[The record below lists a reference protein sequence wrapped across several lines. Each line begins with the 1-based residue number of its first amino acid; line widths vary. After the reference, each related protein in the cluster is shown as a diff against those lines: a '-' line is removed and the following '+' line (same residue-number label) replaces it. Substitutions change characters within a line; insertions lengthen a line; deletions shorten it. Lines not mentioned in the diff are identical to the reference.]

1 MLTREEIARFEI
13 DPAVRFCFDYILPIS
28 DNRVL
33 ATLGDEISL
42 ITKDGDMICTYDSI
56 EVPTYDS
63 DTESVYSESENCEV
77 AKVEY
82 IDDILL
88 ILQDGLW
95 GLIDYDGNVIA
106 DPIYRLLR
114 FVSENELESFT

>member
-63 DTESVYSESENCEV
+63 DTELVYSESENCEV